1 MKERRMKGTYSALL
15 LVCGILLL
23 CNEVGESI
31 LADDS
36 HQLVRGTD
44 ESEGK
49 ARNAFTPSWVPQPSD
64 IAHVKEQRLLVAV
77 KAAQKALIDAPKD
90 ATAWGQL
97 GNVYFVH
104 GWEAE
109 AARCY
114 RGAIE
119 IASSEFHWLYYLGL
133 TTYKVNPEAAAHV
146 LAEALKLDPQYAPA
160 HIYRAAALR
169 SLGHLEQAKTHLET
183 ANELDT
189 QNPYASLWLGELALA
204 TQQFEVAQIHL
215 QQALKL
221 NPEQSEAHAAM
232 AQVARILGETD
243 AATEHARA
251 SQKRTKYTPMHD
263 PLWLDV
269 LKLGVTAQRY
279 AERGNRYLQQGDFK
293 RAVSELAIAIS
304 GLNQDPHLWLNY
316 GIALLLN
323 KQPSESI
330 AVLETTLTLIRD
342 TENATRNSTEIA
354 ELKVQCHTNLGV
366 AYYQDGK
373 IEKAIA
379 AYQKAVQLEPNF
391 ADAYG
396 GLGVI
401 YWRTGDLDA
410 AIRHCQK
417 AIKIAPENIEFH
429 QNLTQI
435 YWQKGLY
442 DRAAIG
448 YRIIL
453 ELNPSDENALH
464 HLGII
469 LLSKQEYDEAISC
482 FQKVLQLNPDNALTH
497 GALGTVY
504 YKLGEEG
511 PAIHEFREV
520 LRLDP
525 QNQNAHKMLERLGH

>member
-1 MKERRMKGTYSALL
+1 MKGIYCVLL
-15 LVCGILLL
+15 LGCCTLLL
-23 CNEVGESI
+23 SSAIGTSA

-36 HQLVRGTD
+36 NQQIGADGNRH
-44 ESEGK
+44 
-49 ARNAFTPSWVPQPSD
+49 NALMPSWVPQPSD
-64 IAHVKEQRLLVAV
+64 IEHVEEQRLFAAV
-77 KAAQKALIDAPKD
+77 KTAQQALIDAPKD
-90 ATAWGQL
+90 ATAWGEL

-104 GWEAE
+104 GWEVE
-109 AARCY
+109 AAECY
-114 RGAIE
+114 RSAIE
-119 IASSEFHWLYYLGL
+119 IAPNEFRWLYYLGL
-133 TTYKVNPEAAAHV
+133 TTYKVNPQAAAQT
-146 LAEALKLDPQYAPA
+146 LAEAIKLDPQYAPA
-160 HIYRAAALR
+160 HIYQAAALR
-169 SLGHLEQAKTHLET
+169 SLGYLQQAEVHLET
-183 ANELDT
+183 ANELDPR
-189 QNPYASLWLGELALA
+189 NSYASLWLGELALA
-204 TQQFEVAQIHL
+204 AQQFETARRHL
-215 QQALKL
+215 QRALKL

-243 AATEHARA
+243 AATQHAQA
-251 SQKRTKYTPMHD
+251 SRKRTKYTQMHD
-263 PLWLDV
+263 PLWWDV

-293 RAVSELAIAIS
+293 RAVSELEVATS
-304 GLNQDPHLWLNY
+304 GLNKDTHLWLNY
-316 GIALLLN
+316 GIARLLN
-323 KQPSESI
+323 KQYSEAI
-330 AVLETTLTLIRD
+330 AVLENTLTVIHD
-342 TENATRNSTEIA
+342 TENTPRNPTDIA
-354 ELKVQCHTNLGV
+354 DLKVQTHYNLGL
-366 AYYQDGK
+366 AYYHDGK

-379 AYQKAVQLEPNF
+379 AYQTAIQLEPNF

-435 YWQKGLY
+435 YWQQGMY

-469 LLSKQEYDEAISC
+469 LLSKQEYDEAVSC
-482 FQKVLQLNPDNALTH
+482 FQKVLQRNPNNALAH
-497 GALGTVY
+497 GALGTAY
-504 YKLGEEG
+504 YKLGEED
-511 PAIHEFREV
+511 PAIREFKEV

-525 QNQNAHKMLERLGH
+525 QNENARKMLERLGR

>member
-1 MKERRMKGTYSALL
+1 MKGIYSALL

-23 CNEVGESI
+23 CSEVGESI

-44 ESEGK
+44 ESVGK

-64 IAHVKEQRLLVAV
+64 IAHVEEQRLLVAV
-77 KAAQKALIDAPKD
+77 NAAQQALIDAPKD
-90 ATAWGQL
+90 ASAWGAL

-109 AARCY
+109 AAQCY
-114 RGAIE
+114 RGAVE
-119 IASSEFHWLYYLGL
+119 IVPTEFHWLYYLGL
-133 TTYKVNPEAAAHV
+133 TTYKVNPEAALHV
-146 LAEALKLDPQYAPA
+146 LAEAITLDPHYAPA

-169 SLGHLEQAKTHLET
+169 SLGHLEQAKIHLET
-183 ANELDT
+183 ANELDP

-215 QQALKL
+215 QRALKL

-243 AATEHARA
+243 AATEHAQTSR
-251 SQKRTKYTPMHD
+251 KRTKYTPMHD

-293 RAVSELAIAIS
+293 RAVSELEIAIS

-342 TENATRNSTEIA
+342 TEHTTRNPTEIA
-354 ELKVQCHTNLGV
+354 ELKVQSHYNLGL
-366 AYYQDGK
+366 AYYQGSK
-373 IEKAIA
+373 IEKSIA

-401 YWRTGDLDA
+401 YWRSGDLDA

-435 YWQKGLY
+435 YWQKGMY

-453 ELNPSDENALH
+453 ELNPLDENALH

-497 GALGTVY
+497 GALGTAY
-504 YKLGEEG
+504 YKLGKDG

-525 QNQNAHKMLERLGH
+525 QNPNARKMLKRLGQ

>member
-1 MKERRMKGTYSALL
+1 MKGIYCVLL

-23 CNEVGESI
+23 YSEVGKST

-36 HQLVRGTD
+36 NQPVGVTD

-49 ARNAFTPSWVPQPSD
+49 EQNTLTPNWVPQPSD
-64 IAHVKEQRLLVAV
+64 IEHVEEQRLLTTV
-77 KAAQKALIDAPKD
+77 KIAQNALIEAPKD
-90 ATAWGQL
+90 ATAWGEL

-104 GWEAE
+104 GWEVE
-109 AARCY
+109 AAECY
-114 RGAIE
+114 RNAVE
-119 IASSEFHWLYYLGL
+119 IAPNDFHWLYYLGL
-133 TTYKVNPEAAAHV
+133 TTYKVNPQAAAQT
-146 LAEALKLDPQYAPA
+146 LAEAIKLDPRYAPA

-169 SLGHLEQAKTHLET
+169 SLGHFAQAKVHLET
-183 ANELDT
+183 ANELDP

-204 TQQFEVAQIHL
+204 TQQFETARSHL
-215 QQALKL
+215 QRALKL

-243 AATEHARA
+243 AATQHAQA
-251 SQKRTKYTPMHD
+251 SRKQTKYTQMHD
-263 PLWLDV
+263 PLWWNV

-293 RAVSELAIAIS
+293 RAVSELEVAIS
-304 GLNQDPHLWLNY
+304 GLNKDAHLWLNY

-323 KQPSESI
+323 KQYSEAV
-330 AVLETTLTLIRD
+330 AVLENTLTVIRD
-342 TENATRNSTEIA
+342 TGITPRNPTEIA
-354 ELKVQCHTNLGV
+354 DLKVQSHYNLGL
-366 AYYQDGK
+366 AYYQGGK

-379 AYQKAVQLEPNF
+379 AYQTAIQLEPNF

-401 YWRTGDLDA
+401 YRRTGDLDA

-435 YWQKGLY
+435 YWQKGMY

-469 LLSKQEYDEAISC
+469 LLSKQAYDEAVSC
-482 FQKVLQLNPDNALTH
+482 FQKVLQTNPDNALTH
-497 GALGTVY
+497 GALGTAY

-511 PAIHEFREV
+511 PAIHEFQEV

-525 QNQNAHKMLERLGH
+525 QNQDARKMLKRLGR

>member
-1 MKERRMKGTYSALL
+1 MKGIYWGLF
-15 LVCGILLL
+15 LVCYTLFLYS
-23 CNEVGESI
+23 EVGESA
-31 LADDS
+31 LADDANR
-36 HQLVRGTD
+36 QVGVTD

-49 ARNAFTPSWVPQPSD
+49 AQNILTPNWMPQPSD
-64 IAHVKEQRLLVAV
+64 IEHVEEQRLLATV
-77 KAAQKALIDAPKD
+77 KTAQQALMKAPKD
-90 ATAWGQL
+90 ATAWGAL

-104 GWEAE
+104 GWEVAAAE
-109 AARCY
+109 CY
-114 RGAIE
+114 RSAVE
-119 IASSEFHWLYYLGL
+119 IAPNEFQWLYFLGL
-133 TTYKVNPEAAAHV
+133 TTYKVNPQVASQT
-146 LAEALKLDPQYAPA
+146 LAEAIKLDPRYAPA

-169 SLGHLEQAKTHLET
+169 SLGHIAQAKAHLET
-183 ANELDT
+183 ANELNP

-204 TQQFEVAQIHL
+204 TQQFKVARSHL
-215 QQALKL
+215 QRALKL

-232 AQVARILGETD
+232 AQVARILGERDT
-243 AATEHARA
+243 ATEHAHA
-251 SQKRTKYTPMHD
+251 SRKRTKYIQLHD
-263 PLWLDV
+263 PLWWDV

-293 RAVSELAIAIS
+293 RAVSELEVAIA
-304 GLNQDPHLWLNY
+304 GLDKDPHLWLNY

-323 KQPSESI
+323 KQPSEAI
-330 AVLETTLTLIRD
+330 PVLENTLTVIRD
-342 TENATRNSTEIA
+342 TENTPRNPTEIA
-354 ELKVQCHTNLGV
+354 DLKVQCHYNLGL
-366 AYYQDGK
+366 ASYQGGK
-373 IEKAIA
+373 IERAIA
-379 AYQKAVQLEPNF
+379 AYQTAIQLEPNF

-401 YWRTGDLDA
+401 YWRSGDLDA

-435 YWQKGLY
+435 YWQKRMY

-453 ELNPSDENALH
+453 ELNPSDEKALH

-482 FQKVLQLNPDNALTH
+482 FQKVLQINPDNALTH
-497 GALGTVY
+497 GALGTAY
-504 YKLGEEG
+504 YKLGEEDL
-511 PAIHEFREV
+511 AIHEFQEV

-525 QNQNAHKMLERLGH
+525 QNQDARQILERLGH

>member
-1 MKERRMKGTYSALL
+1 MKGIYCVLL
-15 LVCGILLL
+15 LTCGILLL
-23 CNEVGESI
+23 CSKVGESVP
-31 LADDS
+31 ANDS
-36 HQLVRGTD
+36 NQQVGVTD

-49 ARNAFTPSWVPQPSD
+49 EQKASIPNWVPQPSD
-64 IAHVKEQRLLVAV
+64 IEHVEEERLLATV
-77 KAAQKALIDAPKD
+77 KAAQKALIEAPKD
-90 ATAWGQL
+90 ATAWGAL

-104 GWEAE
+104 GWKVE
-109 AARCY
+109 AAECY
-114 RGAIE
+114 RSAVE
-119 IASSEFHWLYYLGL
+119 IAPNEFRWLYYLGL
-133 TTYKVNPEAAAHV
+133 TTYKVNPQTAAQT
-146 LAEALKLDPQYAPA
+146 LAEAIKLDPRYAPA
-160 HIYRAAALR
+160 YIYRAAALR
-169 SLGHLEQAKTHLET
+169 SLGHLAQAKVHLET
-183 ANELDT
+183 ANELDP

-204 TQQFEVAQIHL
+204 AQQFETAQSHL
-215 QQALKL
+215 QRALKL
-221 NPEQSEAHAAM
+221 NPEQSEAHATM
-232 AQVARILGETD
+232 AQVAKILGETD
-243 AATEHARA
+243 AATEHAQA
-251 SQKRTKYTPMHD
+251 SRKRTKYTQMHD
-263 PLWLDV
+263 PLWWNV

-293 RAVSELAIAIS
+293 RAVSELEVAIS
-304 GLNQDPHLWLNY
+304 GLNKDAHLWLNY

-323 KQPSESI
+323 KQYSEAI
-330 AVLETTLTLIRD
+330 AVLENTFTVIRD
-342 TENATRNSTEIA
+342 TENISQNPTEIA
-354 ELKVQCHTNLGV
+354 DLKVQSYYNLGL

-379 AYQKAVQLEPNF
+379 AYQTAIQLEPNF

-401 YWRTGDLDA
+401 YWRSGDIDA
-410 AIRHCQK
+410 AIRHCQT

-435 YWQKGLY
+435 YWQKGMY

-469 LLSKQEYDEAISC
+469 LLSKQAYDEAVSC
-482 FQKVLQLNPDNALTH
+482 FQKVLQRNPDNVLTH
-497 GALGTVY
+497 GALGTAY

-511 PAIHEFREV
+511 PAIHEFQEV

-525 QNQNAHKMLERLGH
+525 QNREAREMLQRLGH